1 FTKNYINLQSVA
13 FPPQLDGPVNRGRKP
28 STLFVMQD
36 IIDAFFVKTS
46 DLSNLGGEQ
55 CPVVPTLQHLPGE
68 DKSLSD
74 NEDLYS
80 ATDREEGGRPET
92 GRDAPTGTIDE
103 EDKIKQKSM
112 VNVLRPRSSRIVKER
127 RKSRA
132 GEDADQSIP
141 IDEDTLFRRMRRSP
155 RFFSE
160 DHGAQPHEDGDG
172 QDLEDGIERDTH
184 EELRTLREPGAARR
198 DPPAAST
205 LSSRPASSP
214 ELVLRGFL
222 PAKAPADTSIHSGAF
237 TGKTTTEDH
246 KFI

>member
-1 FTKNYINLQSVA
+1 
-13 FPPQLDGPVNRGRKP
+13 
-28 STLFVMQD
+28 MQD
-36 IIDAFFVKTS
+36 IIDAFFDKTS

-80 ATDREEGGRPET
+80 ATDREEGGMHET
-92 GRDAPTGTIDE
+92 GRDAPTGAIDK

-112 VNVLRPRSSRIVKER
+112 LNVLRPRSGRIWKER

-141 IDEDTLFRRMRRSP
+141 IDEDTIFRRIRRSP

-160 DHGAQPHEDGDG
+160 DHGVQPHEDGDG

-184 EELRTLREPGAARR
+184 KELRTLREPGAARR

-214 ELVLRGFL
+214 EPVLRGFL

-237 TGKTTTEDH
+237 THCENLS
-246 KFI
+246 